1 MFSSTSFVGTL
12 YPVLPLISQHFS
24 KQYRQVYFGSYR
36 PLAENPLRCMRSSM
50 AYLSKCSYTASLL
63 DEERVLVMR
72 FQERVDVTIKDAR
85 TGVITISP
93 TACSAGLPYP
103 PLKVSGINRHDAKVL
118 LDLYAGHISEF
129 TADNS
134 FRYQFLVTE
143 KSNPVFS
150 RILHCVQANEEFHV
164 RNIARLVKMLGG
176 NPKYVNSNGT
186 PWQSAR
192 DDIYGTNLHNRLKGI
207 SLQKRQSLR
216 CTHRQ
221 RAS

>member
-1 MFSSTSFVGTL
+1 M
-12 YPVLPLISQHFS
+12 
-24 KQYRQVYFGSYR
+24 
-36 PLAENPLRCMRSSM
+36 
-50 AYLSKCSYTASLL
+50 
-63 DEERVLVMR
+63 MR
-72 FQERVDVTIKDAR
+72 FQERVDVTIKNAR

-103 PLKVSGINRHDAKVL
+103 PLKVSGLNRHDAKVL

-186 PWQSAR
+186 PWQSAK
-192 DDIYGTNLHNRLKGI
+192 DDIYGTNLHDRLKGDI
-207 SLQKRQSLR
+207 AAEKAIIKLYAQTEKKLTDGGAKRFIQRQALDDVFHLHLFETALR
-216 CTHRQ
+216 RLNNGTLTPI
-221 RAS
+221 RAKR